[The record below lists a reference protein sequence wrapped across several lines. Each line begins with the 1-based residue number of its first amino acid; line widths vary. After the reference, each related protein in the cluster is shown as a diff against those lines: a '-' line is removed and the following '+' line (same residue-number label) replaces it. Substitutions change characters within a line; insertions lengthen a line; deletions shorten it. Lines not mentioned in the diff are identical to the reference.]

1 MAIDK
6 FKNDIISLANTIA
19 KNEKLLLPFLE
30 KKASDAAIQ
39 FPYDHTSLAM
49 YNVIKRLAS
58 KNLTITRADL
68 IELYNS
74 NYTSNNKFASVFS
87 EELGLRKDEREIK
100 TAGQKTVNKVQENID
115 TIADPI
121 LLESLG
127 AVFGDKLNVRK
138 YNVKTANTASI
149 ETSRYLNKLNLSV
162 KSSSVLD
169 GDNKFLIV
177 NSEFETPKGDTNIL
191 LPVQIIDDKVLAP
204 SVFVTNAGVQDLNS
218 DNVVKYVLANTGKR
232 TNIKASDILKAISN
246 MESKEIISNVSLAA
260 TKLASTKETM
270 LSGNQILGQELVNY
284 KKDLEVPKII
294 DNEFSTFTEK
304 FASAVG
310 VASFKFGNDK
320 VLLGKNLIA
329 KKLASFGYKNSQ
341 IKVLDVEDKNVIY
354 AVAID
359 NVSFRVPVKLASE
372 KVLNPE
378 VIISNGSLKQFN
390 SECISELFGNEVFDS
405 RASAVNSKLYGLKP
419 SELLTQVKQAMLES
433 NYAKAEDA
441 LNLLQD
447 SGDVK
452 AYAIAFEIYSNGL
465 SGITKQASEQKV
477 CNKQIKVATS
487 SQPICSHT
495 NLPVNKTYVD
505 KHGCCRPLYRKDMEE
520 TYQVA
525 SFATKVFF

>member
-1 MAIDK
+1 M
-6 FKNDIISLANTIA
+6 
-19 KNEKLLLPFLE
+19 
-30 KKASDAAIQ
+30 
-39 FPYDHTSLAM
+39 
-49 YNVIKRLAS
+49 
-58 KNLTITRADL
+58 
-68 IELYNS
+68 
-74 NYTSNNKFASVFS
+74 
-87 EELGLRKDEREIK
+87 
-100 TAGQKTVNKVQENID
+100 
-115 TIADPI
+115 
-121 LLESLG
+121 
-127 AVFGDKLNVRK
+127 
-138 YNVKTANTASI
+138 
-149 ETSRYLNKLNLSV
+149 
-162 KSSSVLD
+162 
-169 GDNKFLIV
+169 
-177 NSEFETPKGDTNIL
+177 
-191 LPVQIIDDKVLAP
+191 
-204 SVFVTNAGVQDLNS
+204 
-218 DNVVKYVLANTGKR
+218 
-232 TNIKASDILKAISN
+232 
-246 MESKEIISNVSLAA
+246 
-260 TKLASTKETM
+260 
-270 LSGNQILGQELVNY
+270 GQELVNY

-354 AVAID
+354 TVAID